1 MQLFSSL
8 IAPADYLAPI
18 AIYAQYANA
27 ETIYVE
33 CYENFVK
40 STYRNRCHIASPNGV
55 LRLSIPLEHGK
66 NQRRIMRDVRISY
79 EVDWQKNHWQSL
91 IASYRSSP
99 YFEYYEDDFTPFY
112 HKKFSFLLDFNEE
125 LRQLI
130 FRILGWENR
139 AIQYTA
145 QYQTSYADTSTLDIR
160 QWLRPNTTEE
170 TLTEMGIT
178 LPEYYQ
184 VFSTKTGFLPNMSLV
199 DLLFSQG
206 ARQTKSILTQIG
218 TINL

>member
-1 MQLFSSL
+1 MQLFSLL

-18 AIYAQYANA
+18 AVYAQYANA
-27 ETIYVE
+27 ETIYIE
-33 CYENFVK
+33 CYEHFVK

-99 YFEYYEDDFTPFY
+99 YFEYYEDDFAPFY
-112 HKKFSFLLDFNEE
+112 HKKLPFLLDFNEE

-130 FRILGWENR
+130 FRILGWENQ

-145 QYQTSYADTSTLDIR
+145 QYQASYAGTSALDIR

-170 TLTEMGIT
+170 TLAALGVT